1 MCDRKIAMDVQR
13 PRDTRQFNSGSVGA
27 EPGSSP
33 PQRDHAND
41 ERSALSRD
49 RSSLGWFRES
59 FSVGSLLTHVPR
71 SARLLHV
78 LRGFV
83 MSITHTEGAFG
94 SAPAFV
100 IEPESDEFTS
110 AVAMKITATE
120 VRRRMSSG
128 ERVAFVDART
138 VDECI
143 ESPIR
148 IERSLRMSHSEVV
161 ERFKGLPRGRMIV
174 TYCNC
179 LAEESST
186 RVALDLMRL
195 GLSDVHPLIGGLD
208 AWRAVGGPVEF
219 V

>member
-1 MCDRKIAMDVQR
+1 
-13 PRDTRQFNSGSVGA
+13 
-27 EPGSSP
+27 
-33 PQRDHAND
+33 
-41 ERSALSRD
+41 
-49 RSSLGWFRES
+49 
-59 FSVGSLLTHVPR
+59 
-71 SARLLHV
+71 
-78 LRGFV
+78 
-83 MSITHTEGAFG
+83 
-94 SAPAFV
+94 
-100 IEPESDEFTS
+100 
-110 AVAMKITATE
+110 
-120 VRRRMSSG
+120 MSSG

-219 V
+219 M